1 MYTMAL
7 GSDWSKRY
15 LLSSKLTYIYL
26 DHIKQKHRIFTRKY
40 LIFREKIHI
49 VQQNGS
55 VLLVF
60 KSCYKEFK
68 WPTLNSSVNINILLN
83 ILGILHTTLFFFNR
97 ISCFRCNEKGAI
109 HVTHKPLDG
118 GDTRSRTKSAMVKIR
133 VRKSA
138 A

>member
-1 MYTMAL
+1 M
-7 GSDWSKRY
+7 SKQY
-15 LLSSKLTYIYL
+15 FLSSKLTYIYL
-26 DHIKQKHRIFTRKY
+26 DHIKQKHRIFTRNY

-49 VQQNGS
+49 VHI

-68 WPTLNSSVNINILLN
+68 WPTMNSSVNINILLN

-97 ISCFRCNEKGAI
+97 ISFVRCNEKGAI

-133 VRKSA
+133 VRKSPV
-138 A
+138 

>member
-1 MYTMAL
+1 MVQKNTYSMYTMAL

-15 LLSSKLTYIYL
+15 LLSWKLTYICL
-26 DHIKQKHRIFTRKY
+26 DHIKLKHRIFTRKY

-68 WPTLNSSVNINILLN
+68 WPTMNSSVNINILLN
-83 ILGILHTTLFFFNR
+83 ILGILHTTLFF
-97 ISCFRCNEKGAI
+97 STGCNEKGAI

-118 GDTRSRTKSAMVKIR
+118 GDTRSRTKSPW
-133 VRKSA
+133 
-138 A
+138 